1 MMDMFEFAM
10 NMEKDGEAF
19 YRQLAD
25 KSTDPQLTRLLEK
38 MANEEVEHYKVV
50 KKMKEGA
57 VVELP
62 PADALA
68 GAPNVFAQMKKEEWA
83 VNRMSSQIEL
93 YEKARETER
102 KSEAFYAEN
111 AKKVEHA
118 AQEEI
123 LLQLAKQEHQ
133 HYVLLDN
140 LIEFLSRPQSWLEN
154 AEWRNVEEY

>member
-1 MMDMFEFAM
+1 MMNMFEFAM
-10 NMEKDGEAF
+10 KMEKDGEAF

-38 MANEEVEHYKVV
+38 LADDEVAHYKVV
-50 KKMKEGA
+50 QKMKEGA

-62 PADALA
+62 PANALTS
-68 GAPNVFAQMKKEEWA
+68 APNVFAQMKKEEWA
-83 VNRMSSQIEL
+83 VDRMSSQIDL
-93 YEKARETER
+93 YKKAREIER
-102 KSEAFYAEN
+102 KSEAFYAEK
-111 AKKVEHA
+111 AEDVEHA
-118 AQEEI
+118 AQKEI

-154 AEWRNVEEY
+154 AEWRHMEEY